1 MRSAARNVWR
11 GLIVGL
17 GLGLMALPAF
27 AADLGKVTV
36 GVLAY
41 GTVNWE
47 LDVIEAHGLDAKNGF
62 GLEVARY
69 GGNDA
74 ADVAFM
80 GGAVDAIVEDWLWAS
95 RLRAEG
101 TKVVFIPYSSTV
113 GALMVSA
120 GSGIKNLA
128 DLKGKKVG
136 VAGGPLDKSWLL
148 IQARAKQEGID
159 LKAETEQVFGAPPL
173 LTEKLRSGELD
184 ALVNY
189 WHYAARLEAE
199 GYRRLLGVAEAQEAL
214 GVPPSTPQIGYIF
227 KEDWARAHP
236 DLVDAFAKA
245 SREAKAIMASSDAE
259 WERLRPLTKA
269 EDAATLDA
277 LKTRYREGIVAH
289 WGDEERA
296 EAARLYRVLADLGG
310 EKLVG
315 SSPVLSPGTFWDG
328 VRY

>member
-1 MRSAARNVWR
+1 
-11 GLIVGL
+11 
-17 GLGLMALPAF
+17 MALPAF